1 MPIAVKGVD
10 STKRAL
16 RKFDPD
22 LFKAMNK
29 EIATAL
35 KSVSNEAKRD
45 VKQDF
50 ISGAMDTGKERVSRT
65 SRSRAFPVYNASVI
79 RKGLTYS
86 LANKKKNM
94 GGWSA
99 AYSLLNKSAMGAI
112 VETAGRKHPNG
123 DPSSKSNN
131 PNAGNQFI
139 QQLNQEYGGL
149 KQVGKGA
156 KQRGRLMYSTLYD
169 NQGKARDAVLKAIE
183 QAAKQ
188 FKAVAK

>member
-22 LFKAMNK
+22 LYKAMNK
-29 EIATAL
+29 EIGTAL
-35 KSVSNEAKRD
+35 KSVSNQAKQE
-45 VKQDF
+45 VKPDF
-50 ISGAMDTGKERVSRT
+50 ISGAMDTGAERVSRT
-65 SRSRAFPVYNASVI
+65 SRARAFPVYNSSVI

-86 LANKKKNM
+86 LGRQKKNL

-112 VETAGRKHPNG
+112 VETAGRRNPNG
-123 DPSSKSNN
+123 DPRSQSNN

-139 QQLNQEYGGL
+139 QELNQEYGGL

-156 KQRGRLMYSTLYD
+156 KQRGRLMYSALYD
-169 NQGKARDAVLKAIE
+169 NQGKARDAILVAIE
-183 QAAKQ
+183 TAAKQ
-188 FKAVAK
+188 FKAVAR

>member
-1 MPIAVKGVD
+1 MPVEVRGVD

-22 LFKAMNK
+22 LYKAMNK
-29 EIATAL
+29 EISIAL

-50 ISGAMDTGKERVSRT
+50 ISGAMDTGKERISRT
-65 SRSRAFPVYNASVI
+65 SRSRAFPVYNPSVI

-86 LANKKKNM
+86 LARQKKNI

-123 DPSSKSNN
+123 DPASQSNN
-131 PNAGNQFI
+131 RNAGNQFI
-139 QQLNQEYGGL
+139 QELNQEYGGL

-156 KQRGRLMYSTLYD
+156 KQRGRLMYKALDD
-169 NQGKARDAVLKAIE
+169 NQGKARDAVLNAIE

>member
-22 LFKAMNK
+22 LYKAMNK
-29 EIATAL
+29 EIGTAL
-35 KSVSNEAKRD
+35 KSVSNEAKQK
-45 VKQDF
+45 VKPDF

-65 SRSRAFPVYNASVI
+65 SRSRAFPVYNSSVI

-86 LANKKKNM
+86 LARQKKNL

-112 VETAGRKHPNG
+112 VETAGRRNPNG
-123 DPSSKSNN
+123 DPRSQSNN
-131 PNAGNQFI
+131 PKAGQQFI
-139 QQLNQEYGGL
+139 QELKQEYGSL
-149 KQVGKGA
+149 KQVGKGV
-156 KQRGRLMYSTLYD
+156 KQRGRLMYSALYN
-169 NQGKARDAVLKAIE
+169 NQGKARDAILKAIE
-183 QAAKQ
+183 TAAKQ
-188 FKAVAK
+188 FKAVDR